1 MTHKAQHNIM
11 NDDVFS
17 LSAEGRHQLSNKASI
32 LPKHYLTLLTLL
44 GKESMTTERL
54 IGLSPALKPDV
65 AISCLQQLWAADMIV
80 LEQASDSLDFTA
92 FLSNDPVAQPHPHAL
107 LAAHEEAAVG
117 TDSLKTQGYY
127 VSIVRDPGPRRRL
140 RPGERPTVVVIEDE
154 HSMSMLLTKFLEIK
168 GFDTIPAANREQI
181 VAAFRR
187 PAPPDLVLLDIV
199 LPDADGFD
207 ILVTIRNHPALKSV
221 PVIMLTAQATRE
233 AVIRGL
239 ACGADG
245 YITKPFELDKL
256 LSAVNTVIG
265 LPSAIQHVAAPRRA
279 AHYTVHPHGARS
291 H

>member
-1 MTHKAQHNIM
+1 MNRKAQHAIM
-11 NDDVFS
+11 NTDVFS
-17 LSAEGRHQLSNKASI
+17 LSDEGLHQLHNNFSI
-32 LPKHYLTLLTLL
+32 LSQHYLTLLTLL
-44 GKESMTTERL
+44 AKESMSAESL
-54 IGLSPALKPDV
+54 IDRSPTLKPDV
-65 AISCLQQLWAADMIV
+65 VIACLQKLWAADMIV
-80 LEQASDSLDFTA
+80 LEHASDSLDFTS
-92 FLSNDPVAQPHPHAL
+92 FLSNEPVAQPHPDAL

-117 TDSLKTQGYY
+117 ADSLETQGYY

-140 RPGERPTVVVIEDE
+140 RPGERPTIVVIEDE
-154 HSMSMLLTKFLEIK
+154 YSMSMLLTKFLEIK
-168 GFDTIPAANREQI
+168 GFDTIPATNREQI

-239 ACGADG
+239 ASGADG
-245 YITKPFELDKL
+245 YITKPFDLDKL

-265 LPSAIQHVAAPRRA
+265 LPSTVQHVAVPHRA
-279 AHYTVHPHGARS
+279 THYTVHPHGARS
-291 H
+291 Q